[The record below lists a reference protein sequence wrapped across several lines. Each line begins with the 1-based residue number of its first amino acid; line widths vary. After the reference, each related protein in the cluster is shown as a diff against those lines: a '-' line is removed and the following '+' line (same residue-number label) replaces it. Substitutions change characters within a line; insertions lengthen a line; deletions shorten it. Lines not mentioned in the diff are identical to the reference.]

1 MAERLDGFLKLMTRD
16 NLCTWITNN
25 AISIGGYDN
34 YNIYIKRA
42 SFLPK
47 SSRQVDITLLHLARD
62 LAYFFLW
69 KLLRRNS
76 RYCSSA
82 LGMRVEA
89 SLQSTS

>member
-1 MAERLDGFLKLMTRD
+1 MTRD

-62 LAYFFLW
+62 LAYFFYG
-69 KLLRRNS
+69 NS
-76 RYCSSA
+76 CA
-82 LGMRVEA
+82 EIQDTVPLHLECE
-89 SLQSTS
+89 